1 MNKTKPYTFDRVIRI
16 IIGTGILILIFL
28 LIQRLSDV
36 LLPFLTAWL
45 LAYLLH
51 PIVSFFQY
59 KLKFRFRSLSILT
72 TIILFSTAIAGIL
85 YLTIPLISKE
95 IANMTQ
101 LVTLYIQG
109 VNVDSYIPIAWQ
121 DEIRIY
127 LSQFNLQTFLS
138 NPSLQTVLKKL
149 TPQFIEI
156 ANSSLSFL
164 LGLTI
169 TFLVFLYTIFIL
181 LDYENL
187 NLGWLNIIP
196 NKYKGII
203 KDITQDIEIGMN
215 RYFRGQALVAIIVGV
230 LFAIGFS
237 IINLPMAIL
246 FGLFVGL
253 LNLVPYLQTI
263 SLAPA
268 LLLVFMK
275 SLENASSFGSEL
287 IGLIIVYILIQLF
300 QDMFLVPKIMG
311 KVTGMKPA
319 VILLSLSIWGSLMGV
334 VGLIIAL
341 PLTTLIISYYK
352 RLVLED
358 DFSLSQYNIKEKSST
373 NQHNEE
379 TKLSE
384 DVDL

>member
-138 NPSLQTVLKKL
+138 NPSLQTVLKKI

>member
-1 MNKTKPYTFDRVIRI
+1 
-16 IIGTGILILIFL
+16 
-28 LIQRLSDV
+28 
-36 LLPFLTAWL
+36 
-45 LAYLLH
+45 
-51 PIVSFFQY
+51 
-59 KLKFRFRSLSILT
+59 
-72 TIILFSTAIAGIL
+72 
-85 YLTIPLISKE
+85 
-95 IANMTQ
+95 MTQ

-138 NPSLQTVLKKL
+138 NPSLQTVLKKI